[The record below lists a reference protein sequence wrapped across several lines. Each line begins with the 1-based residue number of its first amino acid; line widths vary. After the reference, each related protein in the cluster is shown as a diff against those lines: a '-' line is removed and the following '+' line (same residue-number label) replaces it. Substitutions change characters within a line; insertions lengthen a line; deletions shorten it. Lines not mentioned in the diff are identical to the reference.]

1 MEIRF
6 FKQRPKS
13 FNAAI
18 EISYI
23 VFLGMSVVKSVCV
36 PAAQSFVQN
45 LYFASKIENP
55 LKTTL
60 LSGIPYIAPVSWTL
74 FNKAKMKGSVENK
87 AIKVS
92 KPGLIV
98 NDCKQRAK

>member
-1 MEIRF
+1 MKIRF

-60 LSGIPYIAPVSWTL
+60 LSGIPYMAPVSWTL
-74 FNKAKMKGSVENK
+74 FNKSKMKRSMENK
-87 AIKVS
+87 AIYV
-92 KPGLIV
+92 
-98 NDCKQRAK
+98 

>member
-1 MEIRF
+1 MEIRI

-18 EISYI
+18 EIYYLYSFFW
-23 VFLGMSVVKSVCV
+23 VGVLWKVCV

-60 LSGIPYIAPVSWTL
+60 LSGITYIAPVSWTL
-74 FNKAKMKGSVENK
+74 FNKAKIKWSVENN
-87 AIKVS
+87 A
-92 KPGLIV
+92 
-98 NDCKQRAK
+98 

>member
-1 MEIRF
+1 MKF
-6 FKQRPKS
+6 NLFKQRPKS
-13 FNAAI
+13 LNAAI

-23 VFLGMSVVKSVCV
+23 AFLGMSVVKSVCV

-60 LSGIPYIAPVSWTL
+60 LSGILHIAPVSWTL
-74 FNKAKMKGSVENK
+74 LNKEKIKGSV
-87 AIKVS
+87 
-92 KPGLIV
+92 
-98 NDCKQRAK
+98 

>member
-13 FNAAI
+13 LNATI
-18 EISYI
+18 EISFI
-23 VFLGMSVVKSVCV
+23 AFLGMSVVKSVRV

-60 LSGIPYIAPVSWTL
+60 LSGIPHITPVYWTL

-87 AIKVS
+87 ATKA
-92 KPGLIV
+92 
-98 NDCKQRAK
+98 N